1 LEVDLLVLDQLL
13 VFLVHLGDSMLHLSP
28 KLIIELILK
37 GTHFKFDTCQVYYV
51 LKLLEKGL
59 LCFFKQLGLDEL
71 PVAAVEP
78 FSLNDLF

>member
-1 LEVDLLVLDQLL
+1 LLVLDQLL

-59 LCFFKQLGLDEL
+59 LCFFKNFGFLESPATANKPIALY
-71 PVAAVEP
+71 
-78 FSLNDLF
+78 DLF